1 MVFANFGQKISG
13 DELTF
18 NICAP
23 NMHIT
28 SLNERK
34 LKRLKI
40 RLRTNQ
46 LQNRLRERAYKF
58 FPLSKEAQV
67 QFNL

>member
-23 NMHIT
+23 NMHIK

-46 LQNRLRERAYKF
+46 LQNCLRERERANFFHCQKRLKF
-58 FPLSKEAQV
+58 S
-67 QFNL
+67 